1 MSRLLR
7 VDADPKSA
15 VPVEGG
21 KARWSSASVSRDA
34 LESFKIADFSKGIAS
49 ECERDVASA

>member
-7 VDADPKSA
+7 GDDIPKSA
-15 VPVEGG
+15 VSVEGG

-34 LESFKIADFSKGIAS
+34 LESFRMADFSKGIAS
-49 ECERDVASA
+49 E

>member
-7 VDADPKSA
+7 AEVDPKSA
-15 VPVEGG
+15 VSVDGG
-21 KARWSSASVSRDA
+21 NARWTSASVSIDA
-34 LESFKIADFSKGIAS
+34 LESFRTADFSKGIAS

>member
-7 VDADPKSA
+7 GEDIPKSA
-15 VPVEGG
+15 VSVEGG

-34 LESFKIADFSKGIAS
+34 LESFRMADFSKGIAS
-49 ECERDVASA
+49 EWEREVASA